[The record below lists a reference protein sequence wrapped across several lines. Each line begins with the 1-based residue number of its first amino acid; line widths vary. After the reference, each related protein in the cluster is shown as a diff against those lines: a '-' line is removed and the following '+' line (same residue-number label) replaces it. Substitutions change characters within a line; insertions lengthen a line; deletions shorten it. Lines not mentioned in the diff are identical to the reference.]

1 MVQGFRVPTRPDWV
15 GSVGLI
21 DQVGFGSGGLLD
33 QVGLVQGFRVPLRPG
48 WFGSGFNG
56 LISRY
61 GLELQPMFVVNDSM
75 FHGAEAS
82 LNPSFHKTKSI
93 DSVRSSKHSERSI
106 QSHWVTATSR

>member
-15 GSVGLI
+15 
-21 DQVGFGSGGLLD
+21 GSGGLLD
-33 QVGLVQGFRVPLRPG
+33 QVGLVQGFRVPFRPG
-48 WFGSGFNG
+48 WVGSGFNG

-93 DSVRSSKHSERSI
+93 DSVRSSKHTERSI
-106 QSHWVTATSR
+106 QSHLVTTTSR